1 MRKMFGISAALA
13 VVAVA
18 AVCFN
23 GAFAGEEVP
32 AKAAPKT
39 APQAD
44 APATP
49 AVEVMTKTASPI
61 DSMMG
66 WVSEQI
72 KTTKG
77 AEGSCCGAMKAWFA
91 GGKDVPLAGMRD
103 RLVADGWTA
112 DSTIA
117 FMKKMKAA
125 KSGDCGGCDKAKDC
139 SGCPES
145 GSCCDG
151 EKSDCSDCTG
161 CDKAKDKEC
170 CGGCDKA
177 KKDATKPVKENVG
190 S

>member
-1 MRKMFGISAALA
+1 MRKMLGISAALA

-39 APQAD
+39 D
-44 APATP
+44 APETP
-49 AVEVMTKTASPI
+49 AVVVKTKTASPM

-125 KSGDCGGCDKAKDC
+125 KSADCGGCDKASDCGGCDKAGDC
-139 SGCPES
+139 S
-145 GSCCDG
+145 
-151 EKSDCSDCTG
+151 G
-161 CDKAKDKEC
+161 CDKAKDCCGGCDKAGECGGDKEC
-170 CGGCDKA
+170 CGGCDK
-177 KKDATKPVKENVG
+177 KQPDPTKPPAKTDIG